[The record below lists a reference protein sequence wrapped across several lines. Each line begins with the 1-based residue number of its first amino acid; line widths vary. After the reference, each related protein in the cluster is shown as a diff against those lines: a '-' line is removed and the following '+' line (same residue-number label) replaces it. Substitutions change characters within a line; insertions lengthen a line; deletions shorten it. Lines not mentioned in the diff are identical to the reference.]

1 MKLPHKSNVTR
12 KHYNLKHY
20 KAIIITT
27 SQSTLDKIDQKT
39 AKLITVGKPT
49 GVYASEMTEPYYTFL
64 DAQMEVDIASVQGG
78 KIPIEKLSL
87 RPMVRTKDDRRFMK
101 DAVFQEKV
109 KNSKSISEITIN
121 DYDIVF
127 LSGGWGAA
135 YDLAQSDIL
144 SSIISQAYASKKIL
158 GAVCHGPLGF
168 IGATKPDGSALVK
181 NVKVTGV
188 TNKQL
193 RELMVGNTPKHPET
207 ELKKANAK
215 YESKSGL
222 IDMFMN
228 HIVVDKTHQI
238 VTGQNQKGGVE
249 AAQNT
254 LKLLEE
260 KVKNKNELDL
270 EE

>member
-1 MKLPHKSNVTR
+1 MIISGTSFNANAIPVLPLLANRH
-12 KHYNLKHY
+12 LKRWL
-20 KAIIITT
+20 
-27 SQSTLDKIDQKT
+27 STL
-39 AKLITVGKPT
+39 
-49 GVYASEMTEPYYTFL
+49 
-64 DAQMEVDIASVQGG
+64 
-78 KIPIEKLSL
+78 PIW
-87 RPMVRTKDDRRFMK
+87 
-101 DAVFQEKV
+101 AC
-109 KNSKSISEITIN
+109 IS
-121 DYDIVF
+121 
-127 LSGGWGAA
+127 
-135 YDLAQSDIL
+135 IL

-270 EE
+270 EEWWKLKKVAFKYVRDLLFWGIKLYWQLGYLQDNNSVLKFQLSIKQKIPNISVRDSQKRRWPTLPQV